1 VDTATVNRLT
11 KLAPKIQQFIAL
23 HPSEQAWLYPLLG
36 RAEKRAIAILE
47 CIQGSYLTYEEIG
60 NQTDT
65 HPNTVKQILYAL
77 SNGGINLKVD
87 SSNKW
92 MTPQGGRN
100 RKLTRIE

>member
-1 VDTATVNRLT
+1 MDQSTVDRLT
-11 KLAPKIQQFIAL
+11 KLAPQIGRFFDL

-36 RAEKRAIAILE
+36 RAERRAIAILE
-47 CIQGSYLTYEEIG
+47 CIQGNYLSYKEIG
-60 NQTDT
+60 EQTDT
-65 HPNTVKQILYAL
+65 HPNTVKQTLYAL